1 MTKAPGDTV
10 WTPANDWIKEDM
22 IEYDPESKYYRHK
35 ETKVLLHFELT
46 PQWKYLLV
54 EPDQETHD
62 YKLTEFTKLVDNMTK
77 NMTNATLFDLSGD
90 GIIELTDDT
99 LNTEIMTELRIK
111 NPLLPDTA
119 DPMVDITFDTPG
131 LADTNDD
138 DKLTLGDLTVTQMMD
153 YTAEVI
159 DKINKLNK
167 LNK

>member
-1 MTKAPGDTV
+1 M
-10 WTPANDWIKEDM
+10 
-22 IEYDPESKYYRHK
+22 
-35 ETKVLLHFELT
+35 
-46 PQWKYLLV
+46 V

-99 LNTEIMTELRIK
+99 LNTKIMEELHIPGVIDK
-111 NPLLPDTA
+111 TFSTA
-119 DPMVDITFDTPG
+119 G
-131 LADTNDD
+131 LADTNGD
-138 DKLTLGDLTVTQMMD
+138 DKLTLGDLTVTQMME